1 MPDQSA
7 ARNSAPPSRFII
19 RFSLS
24 PKATLGYSR
33 LRAHFIEHDFD
44 ERLGPVILR
53 HKGRPAMQ
61 YHRIPHSSLEVSVL
75 GLGTMTFGEQ
85 NSEAEAHQQL
95 DYALAAGVNL
105 IDTAEVYP
113 VPPRPDTQG
122 LTEQYIGSWIK
133 ARGSREKIVL
143 ATKVAGPTRA
153 SDNPIRSQQ
162 ILDRKNIRA
171 ALDASLQRLN
181 TDYIDLYQ
189 VHWPQRPVNS
199 FGKLNYKYSDDKPAV
214 TLLETLEALTEQVRA
229 GKIRY
234 IGVSNETPWG
244 VMRYL
249 QLAEKHDLPRI
260 VSIQNP
266 YSLLN
271 RSFEIGLA
279 EISQAEGVE
288 LLAYSSLA
296 FGTLTGK
303 YLNGAKPAGARNTRY
318 SRFTRYSAAHT
329 QLAIAEYVA
338 LAKHHGL
345 DPAQMALAFV
355 RQQPFV
361 ASTLLGATSVEQ
373 LKTNLNSLDLVLDQE
388 ILNAL
393 EEIHTR
399 FTIPAP

>member
-1 MPDQSA
+1 
-7 ARNSAPPSRFII
+7 
-19 RFSLS
+19 
-24 PKATLGYSR
+24 
-33 LRAHFIEHDFD
+33 
-44 ERLGPVILR
+44 
-53 HKGRPAMQ
+53 MQ

-85 NSEAEAHQQL
+85 NSEADAHAQL

-105 IDTAEVYP
+105 IDTAELYP
-113 VPPRPDTQG
+113 VPPRPETQG
-122 LTEQYIGSWIK
+122 LTESYIGSWIK
-133 ARGSREKIVL
+133 ARGNREKIVL
-143 ATKVAGPTRA
+143 ASKVSGPVRGTD
-153 SDNPIRSQQ
+153 SSIRPQQ
-162 ILDRKNIRA
+162 ALDRKNIRA
-171 ALDASLQRLN
+171 ALDASLKRLN
-181 TDYIDLYQ
+181 TDYLDLYQ
-189 VHWPQRPVNS
+189 LHWPQRATNC
-199 FGKLNYKYSDDKPAV
+199 FGKLNYQYTDDKATV
-214 TLLETLEALTEQVRA
+214 TLLETLEALTEQVRT

-249 QLAEKHDLPRI
+249 QLAEKHELPRI

-279 EISQAEGVE
+279 EISQHEGVE

-296 FGTLTGK
+296 FGTLSGK
-303 YLNGAKPAGARNTRY
+303 YLNGAKPAGARNTLFTRFNRY
-318 SRFTRYSAAHT
+318 SGQQT
-329 QLAIAEYVA
+329 QRAIAEYVA
-338 LAKHHGL
+338 LAKKHGL
-345 DPAQMALAFV
+345 DPSQMALAFV

-373 LKTNLNSLDLVLDQE
+373 LKINLDSLDVILDEDVLQ
-388 ILNAL
+388 AL